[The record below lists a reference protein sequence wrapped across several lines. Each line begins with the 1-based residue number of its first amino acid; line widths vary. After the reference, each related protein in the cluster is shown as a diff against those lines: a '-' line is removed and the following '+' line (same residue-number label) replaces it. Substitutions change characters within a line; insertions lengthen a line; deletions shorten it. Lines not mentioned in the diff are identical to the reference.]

1 MFLVMRRL
9 LDIQQQLFATRALVK
24 EALGALGPST
34 AASRQ
39 QSGTL
44 EPSALPHH
52 PTAGAG
58 ATPAAAAAAGRGAR
72 GVSVHDMLRQLD
84 RNVTMA
90 MGHEADDSSSKAAQ
104 SKQE

>member
-34 AASRQ
+34 AVSRQ
-39 QSGTL
+39 QSGSL
-44 EPSALPHH
+44 DPSALPHH

-58 ATPAAAAAAGRGAR
+58 ATPAAAGRGSR
-72 GVSVHDMLRQLD
+72 GPSVHDMLRQLD
-84 RNVTMA
+84 RSVTMA
-90 MGHEADDSSSKAAQ
+90 MGHEAGDSSSRAAQ